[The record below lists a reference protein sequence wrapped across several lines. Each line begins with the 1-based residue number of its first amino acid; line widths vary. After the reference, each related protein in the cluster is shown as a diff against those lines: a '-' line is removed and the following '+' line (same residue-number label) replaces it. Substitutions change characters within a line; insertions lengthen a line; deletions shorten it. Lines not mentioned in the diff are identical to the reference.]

1 MVTEPK
7 RMGRPALYTPEQR
20 AERRRACKAASDR
33 RCKAR
38 KNANAQKYRAIRIA
52 KGLTAQGK
60 PRAEPKPRANP
71 KTKALRPFV
80 TDLVNR
86 SAYVA
91 PTACQSVDEWLAAG
105 GVPEVL
111 PGFRYVPHNVMPVGA
126 RYGVAG

>member
-1 MVTEPK
+1 MAAP
-7 RMGRPALYTPEQR
+7 MGYTPEER
-20 AERRRACKAASDR
+20 IARRREVKAASDR
-33 RCKAR
+33 RCKER
-38 KNANAQKYRAIRIA
+38 KNANAKKYRAIRIA

-71 KTKALRPFV
+71 KTKALRPFI

-86 SAYVA
+86 STFVA
-91 PTACQSVDEWLAAG
+91 ASIPAQSVDEWLAAG

-111 PGFRYVPHNVMPVGA
+111 PGFRYVAAAVMPVGA

>member
-1 MVTEPK
+1 MTEPNK
-7 RMGRPALYTPEQR
+7 MGRPRLYSDAER
-20 AERRRACKAASDR
+20 ADRRRAAKAASDR
-33 RCKAR
+33 RCRER
-38 KNANAQKYRAIRIA
+38 KTANAAKYRAVRIA

-71 KTKALRPFV
+71 KTKALRPFI

-111 PGFRYVPHNVMPVGA
+111 PGFRYVAAAVMPVGA

>member
-1 MVTEPK
+1 MTEPK
-7 RMGRPALYTPEQR
+7 RMGRPAMFTPEER
-20 AERRRACKAASDR
+20 AARRRACKAASDR
-33 RCKAR
+33 RCGER
-38 KNANAQKYRAIRIA
+38 KNANAQKYRNVRYAQ
-52 KGLTAQGK
+52 GLTARGK

-71 KTKALRPFV
+71 KTKALRPFI

-91 PTACQSVDEWLAAG
+91 PKAAQSVAEWVAAG

-111 PGFRYVPHNVMPVGA
+111 PGFRYVAPISRPYGA